1 MKLHHYKQWKT
12 TTLGLIIILSSIA
25 SVFVKEIL
33 WQDASIGIAVGLM
46 LVFSPDTIL
55 DKITNILKVCIL
67 FLASSCMSEKQ
78 LAKTCAEKFP
88 IKDSTII
95 IQTIDT
101 SYLYI
106 KGDSIKVPFLV
117 QGEVKYKDTICP
129 TIKCPQVT
137 KTKEKIV
144 YQENTALSTYLSK
157 VNAELYEQIDAYEKE
172 NAQLLKDKKEL
183 QGFKNKVF
191 TLFFIIIGSIIV
203 YAIIKLKF

>member
-1 MKLHHYKQWKT
+1 MKLNHYKQWKT
-12 TTLGLIIILSSIA
+12 TTLGLVIILSSIA
-25 SVFVKEIL
+25 SVFVKEIQ

-55 DKITNILKVCIL
+55 NKIINLLKVFIL
-67 FLASSCMSEKQ
+67 FFATSCMSEKK
-78 LAKTCAEKFP
+78 LAKTCADKFP

-117 QGEVKYKDTICP
+117 QGEVRYKDTICP

-183 QGFKNKVF
+183 QGFKNKAF

-203 YAIIKLKF
+203 YIVIKLKF